1 MDHNGEVVTESCHRR
16 GGEGGG
22 ILLTRCLRQGLGGG
36 YRPKSFF
43 WSVSFVEMVQTGE
56 NFSVCISFCP
66 TNTEPEHRTTR
77 SCVTLFCSVAFV
89 FRA

>member
-1 MDHNGEVVTESCHRR
+1 MDHNGEVVTEGCHRR
-16 GGEGGG
+16 GGWGGG
-22 ILLTRCLRQGLGGG
+22 ILLTPVLTTVFGRG

-43 WSVSFVEMVQTGE
+43 RAVSFVEMVQTGE

-66 TNTEPEHRTTR
+66 ANTEPEHRTIR